1 MSSPDHPETRS
12 PRNGGNRARADRK
25 DDIQHLE
32 TTPAELQAQ
41 RLRRLYALTLS
52 AAYAVAELAYA
63 AGVR

>member
-1 MSSPDHPETRS
+1 MSPPDPEMRS
-12 PRNGGNRARADRK
+12 PRNGGNRARANRK
-25 DDIQHLE
+25 DDIQHIE
-32 TTPAELQAQ
+32 ATPVELQAQ